1 MTAPL
6 GTGFRPLGR
15 WWQEPPYRM
24 CPAHAQG
31 LWISTPNAS
40 LNSPQRH
47 VEYRWAGVLNRFRS
61 ATVPYLRWPFAATT
75 YSDHGGIC
83 TPRL

>member
-6 GTGFRPLGR
+6 PTGFRPLGR
-15 WWQEPPYRM
+15 WRNEAPYQM
-24 CPAHAQG
+24 CPDRGESLWNG
-31 LWISTPNAS
+31 LPNAS

>member
-6 GTGFRPLGR
+6 PTGFRPLGR
-15 WWQEPPYRM
+15 WRNEAPYQM
-24 CPAHAQG
+24 CPDRGENLWNG
-31 LWISTPNAS
+31 LPNAS